1 MDTVVTNVFLP
12 IALAIVMFGLGLSLS
27 IADFAKVSR
36 KPKAIVITLFCQLLL
51 LPAICFGLVILFD
64 LSPLL
69 AVGMMLL
76 AATPGGTTANLF
88 SHLFYGDVALNI
100 TVTVINSVI
109 ALLTFPIIV
118 KFAIDHFNPSIGG
131 EDLVLPFTKVAE
143 VFAIVL
149 VPVVIGMLV
158 RHSAPYFAFR
168 MDRAV
173 RVTSAVVLAAVVL
186 GAIFAERD
194 NFFDYISRV
203 GLICVIFCL
212 LSLAAGF
219 YIPRFLGIEPAQA
232 IASAM
237 EIGVHNSTL
246 AITIAISVLD
256 SVNMAIPAAVYSIVM
271 FPVAAVVGSLISRSH
286 IRQVAGGAHK
296 GSKKSA
302 TSTHRH

>member
-1 MDTVVTNVFLP
+1 MDTVIVNVFLP

-27 IADFAKVSR
+27 VADFVKVSR
-36 KPKAIVITLFCQLLL
+36 KPKAVVITLFCQLLI
-51 LPAICFGLVILFD
+51 LPAICFGLVLLFD

-100 TVTVINSVI
+100 TVTIINSVV
-109 ALLTFPIIV
+109 ALLTFPVIV
-118 KFAIDHFNPSIGG
+118 QFAIDHFNPEIGG
-131 EDLVLPFTKVAE
+131 EAVELPLSKVAE

-149 VPVVIGMLV
+149 VPVAVGMLV
-158 RHSAPYFAFR
+158 RRGAPYFAHR
-168 MDRAV
+168 MDKTV
-173 RVTSAVVLAAVVL
+173 RLLSAVVLAAVVI
-186 GAIFAERD
+186 GAIIAERD

-203 GLICVIFCL
+203 GLISAVFCL
-212 LSLAAGF
+212 ISLAAGY
-219 YIPRFLGIEPAQA
+219 YIPRALGIDPGQA

-256 SVNMAIPAAVYSIVM
+256 SVSMAIPAAVYSIVM
-271 FPVAAVVGSLISRSH
+271 FPVAAIVGTLISRSH
-286 IRQVAGGAHK
+286 VRQVAGGSH
-296 GSKKSA
+296 KSA
-302 TSTHRH
+302 KKNAASPHRH

>member
-27 IADFAKVSR
+27 VADFVKVSR
-36 KPKAIVITLFCQLLL
+36 KPKAILITLFCQLVL
-51 LPAICFGLVILFD
+51 LPAVCFGLIVFLH

-109 ALLTFPIIV
+109 ALITFPLIV
-118 KFAIDHFNPSIGG
+118 RFAIDHFNPSIGG
-131 EDLVLPFTKVAE
+131 KDVVLPLIRVAE

-149 VPVVIGMLV
+149 VPVAVGMLV
-158 RHSAPYFAFR
+158 RASAPYFAHR
-168 MDRAV
+168 MDRPV
-173 RVTSAVVLAAVVL
+173 RILSAVVLASVVL
-186 GAIFAERD
+186 GAIVVERS

-203 GLICVIFCL
+203 GLISVVFCMI
-212 LSLAAGF
+212 SLAAGF
-219 YIPRFLGIEPAQA
+219 YIPRALGVETGQA

-256 SVNMAIPAAVYSIVM
+256 SVTMAIPAAVYSIVM
-271 FPVAAVVGSLISRSH
+271 FPVAAIVGAMISRSH
-286 IRQVAGGAHK
+286 IAKVGGGSHK
-296 GSKKSA
+296 KASGNRKSH
-302 TSTHRH
+302 SH

>member
-12 IALAIVMFGLGLSLS
+12 VALAIVMFGLGLPLTV
-27 IADFAKVSR
+27 ADFTKVSR
-36 KPKAIVITLFCQLLL
+36 KPRAIFITLFCQLLL
-51 LPAICFGLVILFD
+51 LPAVCFGLVLAFD
-64 LSPLL
+64 LPPLL

-109 ALLTFPIIV
+109 ALLTFPFIV
-118 KFAIDHFNPSIGG
+118 QFAIDYFNPSIGG
-131 EDLVLPFTKVAE
+131 KPVVLPYGKVAE
-143 VFAIVL
+143 IFAIVL

-158 RHSAPYFAFR
+158 RASAPNFAGH
-168 MDRAV
+168 MDRPV
-173 RVTSAVVLAAVVL
+173 RLLSAIVLAAVVL
-186 GAIFAERD
+186 GAIVVERD

-203 GLICVIFCL
+203 GLISVAFCL
-212 LSLAAGF
+212 LSLGAGF
-219 YIPRFLGIEPAQA
+219 YIPRALGVETGQA

-256 SVNMAIPAAVYSIVM
+256 SVELAIPAAVYSMVM
-271 FPVAAVVGSLISRSH
+271 FPVAAIVGSLISRSH
-286 IRQVAGGAHK
+286 VARMGGGAHK
-296 GSKKSA
+296 KAGGTRRS
-302 TSTHRH
+302 H